1 MTSWRPSTRDIL
13 ASGFACHLAQ
23 APLVSPPKKQG
34 RPKQSASKNLLDA
47 LLQRA
52 EDVLAF
58 LEDLSLPFTNNLAE
72 RDLRMSHPSSRRFRE
87 PSAAPAEPLPF
98 VSFAVT

>member
-1 MTSWRPSTRDIL
+1 MTSWWPSTSLFERVAQL
-13 ASGFACHLAQ
+13 GHLAQ
-23 APLVSPPKKQG
+23 APLFPPPKKQG
-34 RPKQSASKNLLDA
+34 RPKQSAAKNLLDA

-72 RDLRMSHPSSRRFRE
+72 RDRSMSHPSSRRFRG
-87 PSAAPAEPLPF
+87 PCVALAEPLPL